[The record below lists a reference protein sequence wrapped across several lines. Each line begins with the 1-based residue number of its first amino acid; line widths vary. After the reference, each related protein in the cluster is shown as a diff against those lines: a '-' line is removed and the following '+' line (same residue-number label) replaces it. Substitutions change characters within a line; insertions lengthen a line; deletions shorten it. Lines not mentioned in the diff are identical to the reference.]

1 MLSRIAALGMAVAV
15 LLPAGP
21 IEFGLAELERAV
33 AGRPVSRAAQRQF
46 AFKTE
51 VSSDPAESY
60 HVIPGLIT
68 GGDLRGIMYGLLD
81 AAEQIRSTG
90 RIKKSHGAPVLA
102 LRGLRWSVPRG
113 TLGTAEIDWPDLF
126 RAMARN
132 RFNRFNVVLTSLSEL
147 VPDASTTP
155 AEGDHA
161 IARLRSISQA
171 AADYGVDFAL
181 AVSAPGNA
189 DGDWLFGALQKVLA
203 ACPAMRT
210 LQFDGGAEAANYAIR
225 ALASAGRR
233 ITLEGPAP
241 ALVGAAVSAGVP
253 VRLFAA
259 YPGEKPFARQF
270 FWQLKE
276 LPSANLAASVN
287 RLKESGAAGFE
298 LAIDLTPADALPAAV
313 LPFGRIAYDG
323 FENDRR

>member
-1 MLSRIAALGMAVAV
+1 MAVAV

-21 IEFGLAELERAV
+21 VEFGLAELERAV
-33 AGRPVSRAAQRQF
+33 AGRPVSRAALRQF

-68 GGDLRGIMYGLLD
+68 GGDLRGVMYGLLD

-90 RIKKSHGAPVLA
+90 RVRKSQGAPALA
-102 LRGLRWSVPRG
+102 LRGLRWSVPAG
-113 TLGTAEIDWPDLF
+113 TLGTVEIDWPNLF
-126 RAMARN
+126 RAMARS
-132 RFNRFNVVLTSLSEL
+132 RFNRFDVALTSLSEL

-155 AEGDHA
+155 AADRDHA
-161 IARLRSISQA
+161 IERLRSISQA
-171 AADYGVDFAL
+171 AADYGIDFAL
-181 AVSAPGNA
+181 GVSAPGNA
-189 DGDWLFGALQKVLA
+189 DGDWLLGALQKVLA
-203 ACPAMRT
+203 ACPGIRA
-210 LQFDGGAEAANYAIR
+210 LQFDGGVDAANYAIR

-241 ALVGAAVSAGVP
+241 ALVGAAASAGVP

-276 LPSANLAASVN
+276 LPSANLSAFVN

-298 LAIDLTPADALPAAV
+298 LAIDLTPGDALPAAV

-323 FENDRR
+323 FEDDRR